1 MLKVQGF
8 DKLTKQLEEVQ
19 RALKDLDGEL
29 GSVAFNPEDPGSI
42 EAAIHQMEALID
54 ERLGPYSNNPI
65 VGPMAEEIRENF
77 RAQILEKAA
86 QARLEGKSE

>member
-1 MLKVQGF
+1 MVKVQGF

-19 RALKDLDGEL
+19 RAFKDLDGEL
-29 GSVAFNPEDPGSI
+29 GSVAFNPDDPGSI

-54 ERLGPYSNNPI
+54 ERLGRYSNNPI

-86 QARLEGKSE
+86 QARLKGKSE